1 MLLIIEYIISNI
13 FFVTKGGI
21 YMFKKLCRFF
31 RIDRS
36 DLSYEEAISIYKRH
50 NGIIIDVRNPEEYK
64 SKHVKGAINIPLYE
78 MDNIKNEIIDPDE
91 VILLYCKTGKRSRM
105 AKEILLQEGYE
116 NVYTFDAKI

>member
-1 MLLIIEYIISNI
+1 
-13 FFVTKGGI
+13 
-21 YMFKKLCRFF
+21 MFKKLCRFF

-36 DLSYEEAISIYKRH
+36 DLSYEEAISIYKRQ